1 MNISLAFLL
10 SSIAGLSTIIGA
22 FIIFFSPKKTLNFLI
37 GGISFASGVMFSLS
51 IFDLLPESFDFLSKT
66 YTFIP
71 SLIISLIALCGGVCL
86 SIIIDKFF
94 PSTFNEKALYKLG
107 LITMIGIMLHNIP
120 EGIATFITT
129 NQNINLGIS
138 MTIAITMH
146 NIPEGISI
154 ALPIYYYTK
163 SKKKAFLYTTI
174 CALSEPF
181 GALLAYFFLSPTS
194 LMLGAIYALIA
205 GIMIHIAMYELFPS
219 ANKYKKYR
227 ITYLFYILGAIF
239 VLINHFLF

>member
-120 EGIATFITT
+120 EDC
-129 NQNINLGIS
+129 S
-138 MTIAITMH
+138 CYV
-146 NIPEGISI
+146 S
-154 ALPIYYYTK
+154 
-163 SKKKAFLYTTI
+163 
-174 CALSEPF
+174 
-181 GALLAYFFLSPTS
+181 
-194 LMLGAIYALIA
+194 
-205 GIMIHIAMYELFPS
+205 
-219 ANKYKKYR
+219 R
-227 ITYLFYILGAIF
+227 
-239 VLINHFLF
+239 